1 MEVNNLEQQDEDAL
15 QHEQKDQEGK
25 EMKQEVP
32 GMFLSH
38 VHSLLRMPVSIDNSI
53 FNLLHDELA
62 RKLNLTLTPTHY
74 KLKAAFQ
81 GTKHNCIHMVKA
93 LEYCVGDFV
102 ETRDF
107 LVAPLQNCDM
117 ILGMPW
123 RHQFNPTIDYD
134 SHKMEFFHEGVKH
147 VLHGDRKLD
156 LEPLL
161 THTQAKRLLH
171 KDNKQFLVLI
181 NEVESVESKLSLNQT
196 KFLAKFNANFVED
209 LPPGLPKSRP
219 EDHAIEI
226 IPGSAPTCR
235 APYRQNQIEQK
246 EIQNQVEELLNRDL
260 IRPSSSPFGAL
271 VLLVKKKNGTY
282 RMCIDY
288 RALNKIT
295 IRNRFPIP
303 RVDDLLDKLAGAS
316 VFSKIDLKS
325 GYHQVR
331 MLDSD
336 VHKTAFCTQ
345 FGHYEFLVMPFGLTN
360 APATFSHMMNCI
372 FLKHQD
378 CVVVFFD
385 DILVFSKSEEEH
397 YKHLE
402 LVFQKLKEN
411 ELYINLEK
419 STLFQNEIEYL
430 GHIVC
435 SDGIKVD
442 PKKIKCI

>member
-196 KFLAKFNANFVED
+196 KFLAKFNENFVA
-209 LPPGLPKSRP
+209 SR
-219 EDHAIEI
+219 
-226 IPGSAPTCR
+226 
-235 APYRQNQIEQK
+235 
-246 EIQNQVEELLNRDL
+246 
-260 IRPSSSPFGAL
+260 
-271 VLLVKKKNGTY
+271 
-282 RMCIDY
+282 
-288 RALNKIT
+288 IT
-295 IRNRFPIP
+295 
-303 RVDDLLDKLAGAS
+303 
-316 VFSKIDLKS
+316 
-325 GYHQVR
+325 
-331 MLDSD
+331 
-336 VHKTAFCTQ
+336 
-345 FGHYEFLVMPFGLTN
+345 
-360 APATFSHMMNCI
+360 
-372 FLKHQD
+372 
-378 CVVVFFD
+378 
-385 DILVFSKSEEEH
+385 
-397 YKHLE
+397 
-402 LVFQKLKEN
+402 
-411 ELYINLEK
+411 
-419 STLFQNEIEYL
+419 
-430 GHIVC
+430 
-435 SDGIKVD
+435 
-442 PKKIKCI
+442 